1 MNHPPEKS
9 SYFEALMRRNVATWV
24 WAVLCALTLNT
35 ALFALMPHL
44 LHSVDQTP
52 AYEQIVSHINV
63 VRIKQSESPVKKKA
77 KPPPEPPPRRPLANR
92 AVRQPIKSK
101 LTLPFEVNPRLPAG
115 PGTLNLS
122 ALKPAAVDISDF
134 DEAFLSDDL
143 DAPLTVMARIP
154 PIYPYQAK
162 QRGIEG
168 WVTVQFLV
176 DDNGRVSQV
185 SVKESRPPG
194 VFEDSVIR
202 CVSGWRFKPG
212 TVEGIPVKTWAET
225 TIRFELE

>member
-1 MNHPPEKS
+1 MNHPSERS
-9 SYFEALMRRNVATWV
+9 LYFEALIRRNGATWL
-24 WAVLCALTLNT
+24 WAGLCALTLNA

-44 LHSVDQTP
+44 LHLADQAP
-52 AYEQIVSHINV
+52 AYEKIISPINV
-63 VRIKQSESPVKKKA
+63 VRIRQPESPVKRKA
-77 KPPPEPPPRRPLANR
+77 EPPPEPPPKRPLAEKTPR
-92 AVRQPIKSK
+92 KPIKSR
-101 LTLPFEVNPRLPAG
+101 LTLPFELNPRLPSG
-115 PGTLNLS
+115 PGTLTLP
-122 ALKPAAVDISDF
+122 ALPPAAVDVSGF

-143 DAPLTVMARIP
+143 DDPLTVMARIP

-176 DDNGRVSQV
+176 DEKGGVGRV

-212 TVEGIPVKTWAET
+212 RVEGIPVKTWAET